1 MDYTTTASWPEIKE
15 IKVGQVLFT
24 FSFISKWERGELPM
38 VLVCNTYQRACKDLG
53 ARLIVC
59 IMLE

>member
-38 VLVCNTYQRACKDLG
+38 VLVCNT
-53 ARLIVC
+53 
-59 IMLE
+59 